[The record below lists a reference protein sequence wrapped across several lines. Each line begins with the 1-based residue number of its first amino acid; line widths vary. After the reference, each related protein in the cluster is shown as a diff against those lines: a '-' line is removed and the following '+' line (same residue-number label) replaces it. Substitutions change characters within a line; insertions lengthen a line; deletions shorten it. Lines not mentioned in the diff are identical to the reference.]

1 MDFDSFKASLAK
13 DRPPKGLSA
22 CLAALWHDAKGDWDK
37 AHKLAQSQE
46 DATGAWVHAYL
57 HRVEGDE
64 RNAGHWYGRAGKPHS
79 KAPLAEEWREIAT
92 ALL

>member
-1 MDFDSFKASLAK
+1 MDLESFKASVAK
-13 DRPPKGLSA
+13 DAPPEGLSPA
-22 CLAALWHDAKGDWDK
+22 LAALWHEAKGDWDQ

-46 DATGAWVHAYL
+46 DEIGAWVHAYL

-64 RNAGHWYGRAGKPHS
+64 RNAGHWYGRAGRSHS
-79 KAPLAEEWREIAT
+79 TTPLAEEWKEIAS